1 MSYVLTRAPI
11 VAGAEGAAAPVDF
24 EQWVHAPVNFD
35 QWAQSLVLICTFYRT
50 FPDFI
55 LLLKIL

>member
-1 MSYVLTRAPI
+1 MLMIAYLQYVIRALI

-35 QWAQSLVLICTFYRT
+35 QWAHS
-50 FPDFI
+50 PDNFQ
-55 LLLKIL
+55 